1 MRGINDQTRSSEKL
15 RKTINWLKMSIESIF
30 PLFISA
36 NTPFN
41 IYLIFLICPTPREG
55 PFSFSVFCSINYFIQ
70 KHFFYTSVGPCSCI
84 TPPLWPCTLSTP
96 YRVCLPHPLPS
107 LPEYWVETIE
117 SIYRKDKI
125 LSEINLSK

>member
-15 RKTINWLKMSIESIF
+15 RNTINWLKMSIESIF

-55 PFSFSVFCSINYFIQ
+55 PFFPYFVQQIILFKQIFSIR
-70 KHFFYTSVGPCSCI
+70 
-84 TPPLWPCTLSTP
+84 PLAHVPA
-96 YRVCLPHPLPS
+96 
-107 LPEYWVETIE
+107 
-117 SIYRKDKI
+117 
-125 LSEINLSK
+125 